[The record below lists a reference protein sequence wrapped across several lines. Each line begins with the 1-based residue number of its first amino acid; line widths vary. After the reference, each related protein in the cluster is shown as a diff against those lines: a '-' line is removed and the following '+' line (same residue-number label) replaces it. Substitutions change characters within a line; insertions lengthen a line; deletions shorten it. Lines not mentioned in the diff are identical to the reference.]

1 MRGRRALVLGLAALV
16 IPLAVTDAG
25 QALLADPVPVPAPA
39 VLVGAGDIASCSGSG
54 DEATAKLVDQIPGTV
69 FTVGDNA
76 YEKGTASDFSQCY
89 GPTWGRFKSR
99 TRPAAGNHE
108 YQTSG
113 AKPYYDYFGAAA
125 GDRTQGWYSYE
136 AGAWHVVVLNSNCG
150 PVGGCGAGSPQE
162 RWLRADLAAA
172 KAECIA
178 AVWHEPRFSSAYGN
192 SSSTKPFW
200 DALYQFGADVIVNG
214 HHHDYERFAPQDP
227 DGRADPRGV
236 REFIVGTGGRSLTSS
251 FQTTARNSEIRNNTT
266 YGVMK
271 LTLRADGYDWE
282 FVSVAGKTFRDSGSS
297 GCKNS
302 GTPNPEPSGTTVFA
316 AADARVAQADP
327 KANFGSATAMTADAS
342 PVMSCLIRF
351 DTSGLPGPV
360 TKATLRLYVNN
371 GSPDGPSLYPND
383 PNWLETGVTWESR
396 PARLGPAAG
405 DLARVNSGTW
415 VEYDVTSLV
424 TGNVRP
430 SFELSSVSTD
440 GTGFNTKEAGA
451 NRPQLVVTTAPAP
464 TTTTS
469 TTTTSTTAT
478 SSTTITTI
486 TTMPVTT
493 EPPGPP
499 PGDGVAGI

>member
-1 MRGRRALVLGLAALV
+1 MRGRRALVLVLGLAALA
-16 IPLAVTDAG
+16 IPLAATDAG
-25 QALLADPVPVPAPA
+25 QALLADPVPVPPPPA

-54 DEATAKLVDQIPGTV
+54 DEATAKLVEQIPGTV

-76 YEKGTASDFSQCY
+76 YEKGTASEFSQCY

-108 YQTSG
+108 YQTTG

-172 KAECIA
+172 RADCIA
-178 AVWHEPRFSSAYGN
+178 AIWHEPRFSSAYGN
-192 SSSTKPFW
+192 STSTKPFW
-200 DALYQFGADVIVNG
+200 DALYQYGADIVVNG

-227 DGRADPRGV
+227 DGRADPRGI
-236 REFIVGTGGRSLTSS
+236 REFIVGTGGKSLTSS
-251 FQTTARNSEIRNNTT
+251 FQTTTRNSEIRNNTT

-282 FVSVAGKTFRDSGSS
+282 FVPVAGKTFRDSGSS

-302 GTPNPEPSGTTVFA
+302 GTPAPEPSDTTIFPA
-316 AADARVAQADP
+316 AADTRVAQADP
-327 KANFGSATAMTADAS
+327 KANFGTATTMTADAS

-371 GSPDGPSLYPND
+371 SSPDGPSLYPTD
-383 PNWLETGVTWESR
+383 PGWSETAVTWESR

-405 DLARVNSGTW
+405 DLGRVSSGTW
-415 VEYDVTSLV
+415 AEYDVTSLV
-424 TGNVRP
+424 SGDGAL

-464 TTTTS
+464 TTTT
-469 TTTTSTTAT
+469 TTTTSTT
-478 SSTTITTI
+478 TTVPLTTD
-486 TTMPVTT
+486 TTAPS
-493 EPPGPP
+493 
-499 PGDGVAGI
+499 DGAAGG